1 MGFVKGWK
9 RTAAHI
15 AIGVVVAVF
24 AWFTLKS
31 EASLSRRSVRL
42 MQLDAVEASE

>member
-1 MGFVKGWK
+1 MDYWQGWK
-9 RTAAHI
+9 RTVAHI

-24 AWFTLKS
+24 AWYSLKS

-42 MQLDAVEASE
+42 MQLDAVQATE